1 MRPSKYEAEE
11 GLLED
16 PIYAPWAGQPRGGAV
31 PAPSTASCSPCMGI
45 WVCWIKLVDQYLSKA
60 SASSQHAGFGIH
72 VLSSSPVDQ
81 CQVAPCQEA
90 ALGQLLGLRVLGG
103 ASVAAAAP
111 SPSACLA
118 DWGQLSRGLCSP
130 LRLSGPLCRNF
141 SGFFA
146 SSLCSALCW
155 EQILS
160 GFIQQWD

>member
-1 MRPSKYEAEE
+1 MKQKRGCLKIPSMPHGQGSRVV
-11 GLLED
+11 GLCQLPPLPPVLHAWE
-16 PIYAPWAGQPRGGAV
+16 YGCVGL
-31 PAPSTASCSPCMGI
+31 T
-45 WVCWIKLVDQYLSKA
+45 LVDQYLSKA
-60 SASSQHAGFGIH
+60 SVSSQHAGFGIH

-130 LRLSGPLCRNF
+130 LWLSGPRCRNF

>member
-1 MRPSKYEAEE
+1 MKQKRGCLKIPSVPHGQSCHVV
-11 GLLED
+11 GLCQLPPLPPVLHAWE
-16 PIYAPWAGQPRGGAV
+16 YGCVGL
-31 PAPSTASCSPCMGI
+31 T
-45 WVCWIKLVDQYLSKA
+45 LVDQYLSKA

-72 VLSSSPVDQ
+72 VLSSPVDQ

-111 SPSACLA
+111 SPGACLA

-130 LRLSGPLCRNF
+130 LRLSGPRCRNF

-146 SSLCSALCW
+146 SLLCSALCW

>member
-1 MRPSKYEAEE
+1 MKQKRGCLKIPSMPHGQGSRVV
-11 GLLED
+11 GLCQLPPLPPVLHAWE
-16 PIYAPWAGQPRGGAV
+16 YGCVGL
-31 PAPSTASCSPCMGI
+31 T
-45 WVCWIKLVDQYLSKA
+45 LVDQYLSKA
-60 SASSQHAGFGIH
+60 SVSSQHAGFGIH

-111 SPSACLA
+111 SPGACLA

-130 LRLSGPLCRNF
+130 LWLSGPRCRNF

>member
-1 MRPSKYEAEE
+1 MKQKRGCLKIPSMPHGQGSRVV
-11 GLLED
+11 GLCQLPPLPPVLHAWE
-16 PIYAPWAGQPRGGAV
+16 YGCVGL
-31 PAPSTASCSPCMGI
+31 T
-45 WVCWIKLVDQYLSKA
+45 LVDQYLSKA

-72 VLSSSPVDQ
+72 VLSSPVDQ

-130 LRLSGPLCRNF
+130 LWLSGPRCRNF

>member
-1 MRPSKYEAEE
+1 MKQKRGCLKIPSMPHGQGSRVV
-11 GLLED
+11 GLCQLPPLPPVLHAWE
-16 PIYAPWAGQPRGGAV
+16 YGCVGL
-31 PAPSTASCSPCMGI
+31 T
-45 WVCWIKLVDQYLSKA
+45 LVDQYLSKA
-60 SASSQHAGFGIH
+60 SVSSQHAGFGIH

>member
-1 MRPSKYEAEE
+1 MKQKRGCLKIPSMPHGQGSRVV
-11 GLLED
+11 GLCQLPPLPPVLHAWE
-16 PIYAPWAGQPRGGAV
+16 YGCVGL
-31 PAPSTASCSPCMGI
+31 T
-45 WVCWIKLVDQYLSKA
+45 LVDQYLSKA
-60 SASSQHAGFGIH
+60 SVSSQHAGFGIH

-130 LRLSGPLCRNF
+130 LRLSGPRCRNF

>member
-1 MRPSKYEAEE
+1 MKQKRGCLKIPSVPHGQSCHVV
-11 GLLED
+11 GLCQLPPLPPVLHAWE
-16 PIYAPWAGQPRGGAV
+16 YGCVGL
-31 PAPSTASCSPCMGI
+31 T
-45 WVCWIKLVDQYLSKA
+45 LVDQYLSKA